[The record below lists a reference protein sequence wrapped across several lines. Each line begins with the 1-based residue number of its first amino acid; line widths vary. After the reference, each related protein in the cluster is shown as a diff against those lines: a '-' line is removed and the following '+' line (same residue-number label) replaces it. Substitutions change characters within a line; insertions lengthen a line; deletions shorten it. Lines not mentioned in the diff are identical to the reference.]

1 MKLVEIENEL
11 VVDDIEKSLMFY
23 ETIFGYKLIDSC
35 GEPIVWAKI
44 KKDNCTMMLQSYK
57 EICNEIN
64 NYPKKTNTSNI
75 IMFRFD
81 NKNKLLELYNEI
93 KENKINIFLEYNET
107 EYGNIEFGILDPD
120 NNRIIISG

>member
-11 VVDDIEKSLMFY
+11 VVDDVEKSLMFY
-23 ETIFGYKLIDSC
+23 ETIFGYKLIDSY

-81 NKNKLLELYNEI
+81 NKNRLLELYNEI